1 MNYYPYSFF
10 GFSILYNISWDII
23 IISSSSIGVSLFAFL
38 VSELDQNI
46 LSASVLKYLSWI

>member
-46 LSASVLKYLSWI
+46 LSASVLKYLS